1 MLGHYLNL
9 MAQLMGAVFSLLA
22 LALSPGETLPTT
34 CAAGPAVMC
43 DEKEDEMS
51 SESLAARFVSLPT
64 GVRLEYVEQGRL
76 DGVPVIFLHGVT
88 DSWRSFEPLLRRLP
102 GSIRAFAI
110 SQRGHG
116 ESSKPETGYRY
127 ADFSED
133 LRAFMDAMAVPRAV
147 IVGHSMGASV
157 AQRFVADHPERVHRL
172 VLMGS
177 FATLHGNAAIAEF
190 VETAIRPLT
199 DPIAPD
205 FAREWQVSTTARP
218 IDPQLLD
225 TVVRETLKV
234 PARVWHQAFD
244 GFLQTPDFT
253 ADLGRVSVPV
263 LLIWGDRD
271 TYAAREDQGRLL
283 KAMPTARLVVY
294 EGIGHAIHWE
304 VPDRVVASLL
314 DFLDV
319 AGAAFEP
326 AQAGKAPALRAPVR

>member
-1 MLGHYLNL
+1 MLGHYLNV
-9 MAQLMGAVFSLLA
+9 MAQLMGAVFSLFA
-22 LALSPGETLPTT
+22 LALSPGDTLAAT
-34 CAAGPAVMC
+34 CATGAAVMC
-43 DEKEDEMS
+43 DEKEDRMS
-51 SESLAARFVSLPT
+51 DEGLAARFVSLPT
-64 GVRLEYVEQGRL
+64 GVRLEYVEQAPS

-88 DSWRSFEPLLRRLP
+88 DSWRSFEPVLRRLP

-116 ESSKPETGYRY
+116 ESSKPQTGYRY
-127 ADFSED
+127 ADFSGD
-133 LRAFMDAMAVPRAV
+133 VRAFMDAMALPRAV

-157 AQRFVADHPERVHRL
+157 AQRFVADHPERVQRM

-177 FATLHGNAAIAEF
+177 FATIHGNAGIAEF
-190 VETAIRPLT
+190 VEAAIKPLK
-199 DPIAPD
+199 DPIPQD

-225 TVVRETLKV
+225 TVVAETLKV

-253 ADLGRVSVPV
+253 SELGRVSVPV

-271 TYAAREDQGRLL
+271 TYAARADQDALL
-283 KAMPTARLVVY
+283 KAMPTARLDAY

-304 VPDRVVASLL
+304 VPDRVVASLVE
-314 DFLDV
+314 FLGV
-319 AGAAFEP
+319 AGTGVNP
-326 AQAGKAPALRAPVR
+326 SQAR